1 MAKYY
6 YKRYQSKPQYSRDDE
21 QHQNILG
28 WRPLPRG
35 DVYEPWTTN
44 PSLESA
50 MVSETLGCD
59 PDTGYYAM
67 QYKNELA
74 SFDYLHS
81 GTMYL
86 VISSPT
92 EAWSVQGNGFDVSF
106 AQTTSNGVYLMGR
119 YTITPTYI
127 KGELVDE
134 VIAEDGTYPNDGRNE
149 DDGYWYV
156 KDRMAIQ
163 FFARMNGAWTETQP
177 RVRANGAWCEAE
189 IHPRIDGAWLG

>member
-21 QHQNILG
+21 QHQNILD

-67 QYKNELA
+67 QYKNELT

-106 AQTTSNGVYLMGR
+106 AQTTSNGVSLMGR

-134 VIAEDGTYPNDGRNE
+134 VIAEDGTYP
-149 DDGYWYV
+149 DDGYNASDGYYYK
-156 KDRMAIQ
+156 KDRSAVQ
-163 FFARMNGAWTETQP
+163 FFVRSGGTWVDTDSSARIGGVWKQVYAHPRVNGAWI
-177 RVRANGAWCEAE
+177 G
-189 IHPRIDGAWLG
+189 